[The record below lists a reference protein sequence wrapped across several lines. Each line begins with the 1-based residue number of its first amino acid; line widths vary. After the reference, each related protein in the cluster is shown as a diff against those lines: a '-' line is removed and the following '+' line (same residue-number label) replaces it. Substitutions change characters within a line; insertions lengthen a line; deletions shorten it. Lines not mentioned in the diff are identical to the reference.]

1 MWRERRREGE
11 EGGSFISFRL
21 DNCIFYHIRLFILSW
36 QFIVEKH
43 KRLIVKSIS
52 LKHSFLFTMRL
63 FSCERKKREKRR
75 GEFFQIGNQLWAGRS
90 PATVEFEYER
100 KMMNRS
106 TALLIG
112 PIFTVEHSRNVKHSL
127 SSAPALSTSSEL
139 SSELFSLTDWL
150 TDGRARFV

>member
-1 MWRERRREGE
+1 MRRLKVKKFNWIHFEEIILNLPIIRVRCRWRGTGEREG
-11 EGGSFISFRL
+11 GRGSFISFRL

-52 LKHSFLFTMRL
+52 LKHSFLFTLRL
-63 FSCERKKREKRR
+63 FSCERKKREERR
-75 GEFFQIGNQLWAGRS
+75 GEFFQIENQLWAAWPGS
-90 PATVEFEYER
+90 TVEFEYER

-112 PIFTVEHSRNVKHSL
+112 PIVTV
-127 SSAPALSTSSEL
+127 
-139 SSELFSLTDWL
+139 
-150 TDGRARFV
+150 